1 MILGQCN
8 GSLIFLVVS
17 LEGRWVKDG
26 DVPVRLIPAADVRLH
41 LIALC
46 GGWRDLILFDGHG
59 IILLDRALLFLM
71 DWHHLNLMRF
81 IVVSLPRT
89 VALHND
95 ALISNSIHLILF
107 LRVSERSDV
116 RFWHHCRCGL
126 LLLVVFNQAFV
137 GRWTVISHEVTTL
150 RRHILH
156 NNGRWEGNW

>member
-59 IILLDRALLFLM
+59 SILLDRALLF
-71 DWHHLNLMRF
+71 
-81 IVVSLPRT
+81 
-89 VALHND
+89 
-95 ALISNSIHLILF
+95 
-107 LRVSERSDV
+107 
-116 RFWHHCRCGL
+116 
-126 LLLVVFNQAFV
+126 
-137 GRWTVISHEVTTL
+137 
-150 RRHILH
+150 
-156 NNGRWEGNW
+156 